1 MKRERDLNGGTE
13 RRHKERLLAADSEFA
28 TQWRWSQRF
37 AAKGLMVA
45 LAGAALS
52 VIAMIPGL
60 SLLGLVGFVTVGL
73 GVVMGFIGVLR
84 PFGWLL
90 ARLFTRRK

>member
-1 MKRERDLNGGTE
+1 
-13 RRHKERLLAADSEFA
+13 
-28 TQWRWSQRF
+28 
-37 AAKGLMVA
+37 
-45 LAGAALS
+45 
-52 VIAMIPGL
+52 MIPGL